1 MREIDV
7 RTFRR
12 SLGAMLDV
20 YSAAMAP
27 PDDQIPSRH
36 MIMQRHA
43 TYPGFRAFLAER
55 RRPLGTSVVGFI
67 YGFQGG
73 SGQWWHD
80 VVDAELSLRIG
91 RQHADEWLTNAFE
104 VAELHVHP
112 AHQGHGLGRKL
123 LTALCEGRPES
134 TAVLSTLDLRQDTPA
149 KNLYRS
155 VGFTDLLSQFD
166 FPGGGPPYAVMGAPL
181 PLKH

>member
-1 MREIDV
+1 VKEPSVREIDV

-55 RRPLGTSVVGFI
+55 RRPLGTSIVGFI
-67 YGFQGG
+67 YGSTVSREARASGG
-73 SGQWWHD
+73 TTSWTRSYVFGW
-80 VVDAELSLRIG
+80 
-91 RQHADEWLTNAFE
+91 DE
-104 VAELHVHP
+104 
-112 AHQGHGLGRKL
+112 
-123 LTALCEGRPES
+123 S
-134 TAVLSTLDLRQDTPA
+134 
-149 KNLYRS
+149 
-155 VGFTDLLSQFD
+155 
-166 FPGGGPPYAVMGAPL
+166 
-181 PLKH
+181 

>member
-7 RTFRR
+7 RAFRR
-12 SLGAMLDV
+12 CLGPMLDV

-27 PDDQIPSRH
+27 PDDQIPGRH

-55 RRPLGTSVVGFI
+55 RRPLGSSVIGFI

-80 VVDAELSLRIG
+80 VVDAELSLRLG
-91 RQHADEWLTNAFE
+91 RQHADSWLADAFE

-123 LTALCEGRPES
+123 LTALCDGRTES
-134 TAVLSTLDLRQDTPA
+134 TAVLSTLDVHPDTPA
-149 KNLYRS
+149 KFLYRS
-155 VGFTDLLSQFD
+155 VGFTDLLGRFE

-181 PLKH
+181 PLKN